1 MMLVRFA
8 TLCFLLAVT
17 VARHGLVSSQEIS
30 LGSFTERAHNVNGE
44 LFALSERVLEI
55 RNFEYDGLGP
65 AVYFWI
71 DTSPTPTA
79 GGMGLASPWNEP
91 ACAMQLTQA
100 ADGMETVIVELPEG
114 SSVADFAGGS
124 FSIWCE
130 AFSANFGEVVIP
142 SSLEGLPGASA
153 VDLACSAGG
162 ADNEP
167 PAIAMTPEGYNCE
180 PLHEDLQVRWKVV
193 GDNNDALAIELVGRI
208 DDDQYMAFG
217 RSGRDDE
224 TFMEGAD
231 AVVAD
236 ISLEGEFRARDLYMG
251 VRGQCSAGEGVC
263 PDGQFGFTNDATDVS
278 GAADFGLTLIRY
290 TRSLGATDVDAE
302 VELQSGGLGAIDRVI
317 SLDEDT
323 FIVWAI
329 GPLSA
334 SNGFPNFHTIYPGSS
349 GEDKDYSLNFGR
361 EVMDNCTPL
370 VGGGGGG
377 ETELAE
383 PFERP
388 VLGQGDNVVEFEAHI
403 GLSGG
408 PRGYMAISGGRTA
421 WGISWYLNGYI
432 VPELEL
438 RRGTTYRFLVNGGD
452 DPATSS
458 VYHPLYI
465 TDSIAGGYAGLTA
478 EERKEETVFAGIDII
493 TETEQGVT
501 EFEPTAVGPICSY
514 TAGDDTMAAFENLS
528 DYDTYFATLD
538 SSCADDMN
546 ITSAAGVLEFAPD
559 ENTPDL
565 LYYQCVTHQNLGWKI
580 NIVNADGTSNADGP
594 SNEDETSGTKAAT
607 HIHFGLMALAFVLAI
622 AGL

>member
-1 MMLVRFA
+1 
-8 TLCFLLAVT
+8 
-17 VARHGLVSSQEIS
+17 
-30 LGSFTERAHNVNGE
+30 
-44 LFALSERVLEI
+44 
-55 RNFEYDGLGP
+55 
-65 AVYFWI
+65 
-71 DTSPTPTA
+71 
-79 GGMGLASPWNEP
+79 
-91 ACAMQLTQA
+91 
-100 ADGMETVIVELPEG
+100 
-114 SSVADFAGGS
+114 
-124 FSIWCE
+124 
-130 AFSANFGEVVIP
+130 
-142 SSLEGLPGASA
+142 
-153 VDLACSAGG
+153 
-162 ADNEP
+162 
-167 PAIAMTPEGYNCE
+167 
-180 PLHEDLQVRWKVV
+180 
-193 GDNNDALAIELVGRI
+193 VGRI

-236 ISLEGEFRARDLYMG
+236 ISLDGEFRARDLYMG
-251 VRGQCSAGEGVC
+251 VRAQCSAGTGVC
-263 PDGQFGFTNDATDVS
+263 PDGQFGFTDDATDVS
-278 GAADFGLTLIRY
+278 GEADFGLTLIRY
-290 TRSLGATDVDAE
+290 TRSLSATDVDAE
-302 VELQSGGLGAIDRVI
+302 LELQSGGLGAIDRVI

-329 GPLSA
+329 GPLSP

-361 EVMDNCTPL
+361 EVTDNCTPL
-370 VGGGGGG
+370 VGAGGG

-408 PRGYMAISGGRTA
+408 PRGYLAISGGRTA

-452 DPATSS
+452 DPAIGS

-478 EERKEETVFAGIDII
+478 EERKQETVFAGLNIL

-501 EFEPTAVGPICSY
+501 EFEPTAIGPICSY
-514 TAGDDTMAAFENLS
+514 TAGPDTMAAFENLS
-528 DYDTYFATLD
+528 DYDIYFATLD
-538 SSCADDMN
+538 SSCADDVS
-546 ITSAAGVLEFAPD
+546 ITSAAGVLEFTPD

-580 NIVNADGTSNADGP
+580 NIVDAAPASAPVSVPVAVPVPAPLPAFTPISPPGSAPVAAPVPAPVSTGNVPSSAPSFQPSVADAPSVGSMTSSTPTYSDAPSIESRNATMAPNTPTAATIEPSNAPLSEDADA
-594 SNEDETSGTKAAT
+594 SNIDDTTSGAFPNIHLYSALMTVAT
-607 HIHFGLMALAFVLAI
+607 VLAI
-622 AGL
+622 VVGL